1 MLRHV
6 YQSRDL
12 ADVQPAVSPEM
23 RQLENEVRLNRL
35 ATPDPQII
43 KQCQTAAVEG
53 RLRVAPLD
61 MYAVLISCGEARHR
75 ALASVCR
82 IVNSNINM
90 AEVRARQQAMYQ
102 VTMGR
107 RRMMVGGPFPPRVD
121 AETILAGPI
130 NWRYLPRRQDRSLIE
145 AALKPPKPEI
155 DAPSDSDM
163 SLA

>member
-6 YQSRDL
+6 YQSHDL
-12 ADVQPAVSPEM
+12 ADVRPAISPEM

-43 KQCQTAAVEG
+43 QQCQTAAVEG

-61 MYAVLISCGEARHR
+61 MYAVLISCGESWHR

-90 AEVRARQQAMYQ
+90 TEIRARQQAMHQ
-102 VTMGR
+102 VAVGR
-107 RRMMVGGPFPPRVD
+107 HRMMIGGPCPPRVD
-121 AETILAGPI
+121 AETTLTGPV
-130 NWRYLPRRQDRSLIE
+130 NWRHLPRRQDRSLIE

-155 DAPSDSDM
+155 DDPSDM
-163 SLA
+163 SLT